1 MTHALLGSYTLQA
14 ELGDHD
20 PDEHRTDYISDF
32 HFAPSQ
38 TREMEEKV
46 VELHKSHRSAAPP
59 RGTQGL
65 VLGLTKAGFRGV
77 FKGRGASSDPLQM
90 EGL

>member
-1 MTHALLGSYTLQA
+1 MLFVCTCCQETVTCSTLNGKKEVLQA

-46 VELHKSHRSAAPP
+46 VELHKSHRSAAAP
-59 RGTQGL
+59 
-65 VLGLTKAGFRGV
+65 
-77 FKGRGASSDPLQM
+77 GAHRDWFS
-90 EGL
+90 G